1 MQLILDRFEENSA
14 VCEVPDGT
22 TVVLLRSQLPKN
34 ATSGCVLVQ
43 DDSGSFQIDL
53 VQTQKRRERITAL
66 QKKLFRK

>member
-14 VCEVPDGT
+14 VCEAPDGS
-22 TVVLLRSQLPKN
+22 TVLLLRSQLPQN
-34 ATSGCVLVQ
+34 APPGCVLVQ

-53 VQTQKRRERITAL
+53 VQTQKRRERITVL